1 MCAAYTLRPTP
12 EQIQNIF
19 EISVGPDFQFD
30 HRILLH
36 SDSLVVIWEK
46 SLVLKT
52 MKFSL
57 TPFWSKEPKVKF
69 ATHNARLETLI
80 EKPTWREPLKSHRCL
95 IPITEFIEPIYSGP
109 YAGNMVRFSDSTRPL
124 LVAAGIFDIWVNKTT
139 GEVRESFSIITSEP
153 PKFIAEMG
161 HDRCPVFLNKDI
173 FKLWLD
179 TKNYDSKAA
188 TELLRAQMDFN
199 KNYAV
204 TIDRPLA
211 KGWEKR
217 A

>member
-30 HRILLH
+30 HRILPH

-95 IPITEFIEPIYSGP
+95 IPITEFIEPIYAGP

-124 LVAAGIFDIWVNKTT
+124 LVAAGIFDIWVNKAT

-188 TELLRAQMDFN
+188 TELLRAQMDFD
-199 KNYAV
+199 KSYAV